1 MFLPIGLF
9 NVTGLA
15 IRTLLTTPLTAAVIG
30 ITAAAILVGLLFLL
44 FGAGAGRGL
53 RGICR
58 PGQ

>member
-30 ITAAAILVGLLFLL
+30 ITAAAILVGLLLLL
-44 FGAGAGRGL
+44 FESGAGRG
-53 RGICR
+53 
-58 PGQ
+58 